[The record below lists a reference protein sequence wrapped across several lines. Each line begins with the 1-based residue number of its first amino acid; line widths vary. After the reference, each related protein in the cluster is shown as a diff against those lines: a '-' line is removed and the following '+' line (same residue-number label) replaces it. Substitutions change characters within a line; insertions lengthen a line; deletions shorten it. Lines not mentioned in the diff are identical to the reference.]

1 MKIHL
6 SFRRN
11 QLCNLNA
18 RFLMCAIYHQTNP
31 KKIDS
36 LKDVFCGK
44 RSCLAY
50 SSWMILMKIHLSF
63 KRNQLCNLNARFFM
77 CAICHQTNQKKIDS
91 LKDLFSWKKSMLDL
105 FFMNDFNEDSSEL
118 PEKSIVQF
126 ESKPNTKS
134 PVLALPRRFSR
145 LENIPILVNRHYLIA
160 Y

>member
-1 MKIHL
+1 MEVSYTYIYLINWVSIRKWACQYHKTNPKKIDSLRNIFMKIHL

-63 KRNQLCNLNARFFM
+63 KRNQLCNWNARFFM

-91 LKDLFSWKKSMLDL
+91 LKDLFSWKKNMLDL
-105 FFMNDFNEDSSEL
+105 ETVSQNLRMG
-118 PEKSIVQF
+118 
-126 ESKPNTKS
+126 
-134 PVLALPRRFSR
+134 
-145 LENIPILVNRHYLIA
+145 
-160 Y
+160 